1 MNILALVFFVA
12 LLSAAVNILGLGVVR
27 RLRNALEHAT
37 QQSNEA
43 RGQVVLLRGE
53 VRLLDEALARRDQTV
68 AAVTRELQ
76 ALRSTL
82 DEPSGRP
89 TAEDLA
95 LAALAALEGLA
106 RSGYGPTFT
115 QCAVHA
121 GGEVHTF
128 GPGGEAF
135 ASAILRTAGAARLHV
150 RERIAATDATRVFR
164 APT

>member
-1 MNILALVFFVA
+1 MNILVLVFFVA
-12 LLSAAVNILGLGVVR
+12 LLSVAVNILGLGVVR
-27 RLRNALEHAT
+27 RLRNALEHTAR
-37 QQSNEA
+37 QSNEA
-43 RGQVVLLRGE
+43 RGTVVLLRGE

-82 DEPSGRP
+82 DEPTPSRP
-89 TAEDLA
+89 PARVEA
-95 LAALAALEGLA
+95 LDALEGLA
-106 RSGYGPTFT
+106 RGGYGPTFT

-150 RERIAATDATRVFR
+150 RERIAATDAARVFR

>member
-12 LLSAAVNILGLGVVR
+12 LLSVAVNILGLGVVR

-43 RGQVVLLRGE
+43 RGTVVLLRGE

-82 DEPSGRP
+82 DEPSGSP

-95 LAALAALEGLA
+95 LAALEGLA
-106 RSGYGPTFT
+106 RGGYGPTFT
-115 QCAVHA
+115 QRAVHA
-121 GGEVHTF
+121 GGEVHSF

-135 ASAILRTAGAARLHV
+135 ASAILRTAAAARLHV